1 MARSSDAVFPLSL
14 VRDKTFQMR
23 QLRRVLWL
31 SLFFIVQTTLLLGVF
46 YHNLLGELVE
56 GTAPLL
62 FASEDIALLNE
73 RVPDLGTVMMRW
85 LMTMLAINAV
95 VTAAIGIYILRK
107 LGNPILAIRR
117 ALNEI
122 GAGNLNVR
130 LRTGDAR
137 EFNELC
143 TALNSALE
151 QIQLKVEEARE
162 QTRILERLD
171 QQPPPDAEDVQQALA
186 NCRNVL
192 TFFSHC
198 KIDDSGRTAA
208 NGQGRG

>member
-14 VRDKTFQMR
+14 IRDKTFQMR
-23 QLRRVLWL
+23 QLRRVMWL
-31 SLFFIVQTTLLLGVF
+31 SLFFIVQSTLLLGVF

-62 FASEDIALLNE
+62 FASEDMALLNE
-73 RVPDLGTVMMRW
+73 RIPDIGTVMMRW
-85 LMTMLAINAV
+85 LMAMLLINAV
-95 VTAAIGIYILRK
+95 MTALIGVYILRK

-143 TALNSALE
+143 LALNSALE
-151 QIQLKVEEARE
+151 QIQVKIEAARE
-162 QTRILERLD
+162 ETRILESLD
-171 QQPPPDAEDVQQALA
+171 QQPPPEAEDVQQALA

-192 TFFSHC
+192 TYFSHG
-198 KIDDSGRTAA
+198 KVDVDEQDAA
-208 NGQGRG
+208 NGQNH